1 MTGSS
6 PSYPSDDV
14 FRALA
19 QATDDALFV
28 VDEWWRTQWSNRSA
42 MALLDAARLARD
54 GGELL
59 ALFTAESRD
68 RLVLDGAVVAG
79 GRWTHDAD
87 ILAGDA
93 RAVEVL
99 VTTLD
104 AGVPPGW
111 RAVRLRDRSA
121 QRALE
126 GELRDARALD
136 EVGRLA
142 LALAHEFSDLLTTIT
157 GSAELIASELAPRD
171 ALRTDVETIRRAADR
186 AAVLTRQLSRTASSR
201 SAAPQATDL
210 SRAVAALDATLR
222 KTMGDQVVLT
232 LDLDP
237 EAGQSVL
244 DVSLLEASILH
255 LARNARQAMPGGGTL
270 HVSTSA
276 FECVTPRR
284 AVHGVMRPGRYA
296 RIALRDSGVGME
308 PATQAHAFEPL
319 FSGWGGEGLGLS
331 LVFGAANQMG
341 GYVTC
346 ESSPGEGTS
355 VALFL
360 PQVDAARTTP
370 SAELSM
376 WTRSVLVVDDE
387 ESVRRVTARTLR
399 REGYRVSEAR
409 DADEA
414 LSLVSQDPNVA
425 DLLLTDVVMPGL
437 SGVELA
443 SCMVAAR
450 PDVLV
455 LFSSGA
461 SSLAYGES
469 ARLPRGAAFLPKP
482 FTSKGL
488 ADRVRALFGL

>member
-1 MTGSS
+1 MPVS
-6 PSYPSDDV
+6 PLSYPTDDV

-19 QATDDALFV
+19 QVTDDALFV
-28 VDEWWRTQWSNRSA
+28 VDEWWRTHWTNRSA
-42 MALLDAARLARD
+42 ASLVDAARLPRD

-79 GRWTHDAD
+79 GRWTHDAEV
-87 ILAGDA
+87 LAGDV
-93 RAVEVL
+93 RPVEIL

-104 AGVPPGW
+104 AGAPPGW

-121 QRALE
+121 QQRLE
-126 GELRDARALD
+126 GELRDARARD

-171 ALRTDVETIRRAADR
+171 ALRADVETIRRSADR
-186 AAVLTRQLSRTASSR
+186 AAVLTRQLSRAASSR

-210 SRAVAALDATLR
+210 SRIVAALDATLR
-222 KTMGDQVVLT
+222 RTVGELVT
-232 LDLDP
+232 LSLELDP
-237 EAGQSVL
+237 EAGSSVL
-244 DVSLLEASILH
+244 DVSQLEASILH
-255 LARNARQAMPGGGTL
+255 LARNARQAMPAGGAL
-270 HVSTSA
+270 HVSTGT
-276 FECVTPRR
+276 FDCLTPRR

-296 RIALRDSGVGME
+296 RIVLRDNGIGMD
-308 PATQAHAFEPL
+308 PATQSRAFEPL

-331 LVFGAANQMG
+331 LVFGAVTQMG
-341 GYVTC
+341 GYLTC
-346 ESSPGEGTS
+346 ESAIESGTTVSLYLPLVS
-355 VALFL
+355 VE
-360 PQVDAARTTP
+360 P
-370 SAELSM
+370 SAPTAELSM

-414 LSLVSQDPNVA
+414 LTLVSQDPSVA
-425 DLLLTDVVMPGL
+425 DLLLTDVMMPGL

-450 PDVLV
+450 PDVRV

>member
-1 MTGSS
+1 MPTL
-6 PSYPSDDV
+6 SYPSDDV

-19 QATDDALFV
+19 TSTDDALFV
-28 VDEWWRTQWSNRSA
+28 VDEWWRTQWANRSA
-42 MALLDAARLARD
+42 TALVEAARLPRD
-54 GGELL
+54 GGEFL
-59 ALFTAESRD
+59 ALFDAETRD
-68 RLVLDGAVVAG
+68 QIVLDGAVVVG
-79 GRWTHDAD
+79 GRWTHNGEV
-87 ILAGDA
+87 LAGDA
-93 RAVEVL
+93 RSVEIL

-126 GELRDARALD
+126 GELRDARTMD

-142 LALAHEFSDLLTTIT
+142 LALAHEFSELLTTIT

-171 ALRTDVETIRRAADR
+171 ALRADVETIRRAADR
-186 AAVLTRQLSRTASSR
+186 AAVLTRQLSRAASSR
-201 SAAPQATDL
+201 SAAPQAIDL
-210 SRAVAALDATLR
+210 SRAIAALDATLR
-222 KTMGDQVVLT
+222 RTLGEQIQLT
-232 LDLDP
+232 LDLSL
-237 EAGQSVL
+237 EGGQSIL
-244 DVSLLEASILH
+244 DLSQLEASILH
-255 LARNARQAMPGGGTL
+255 LTRNARQAMPAGGTL
-270 HVSTSA
+270 RVSTGSYDCA
-276 FECVTPRR
+276 TPRR

-296 RIALRDSGVGME
+296 RVELRDSGVGMDA
-308 PATQAHAFEPL
+308 ATQARCFEPL

-331 LVFGAANQMG
+331 LVFGAATQMG

-346 ESSPGEGTS
+346 DSAPGEGTA

-360 PQVDAARTTP
+360 PIVDVGRTLAT
-370 SAELSM
+370 AELSM

-414 LSLVSQDPNVA
+414 LSLVSQDPTIA
-425 DLLLTDVVMPGL
+425 DLLLTDVMMPGL

-450 PDVLV
+450 PDVRV

-461 SSLAYGES
+461 SALSLGES
-469 ARLPRGAAFLPKP
+469 SRLPRGAAFLPKP
-482 FTSKGL
+482 FTSKAL